1 MKQTKQCLSD
11 EQTNFL
17 IPNSSSLLNKKTIQ
31 KNKMFGFTCTLLAK
45 ARRAIPAYGVFMMK
59 NKKNPILQNC
69 KTIGERG
76 KKTAALYKKLS
87 DAEKAKLAAEGKKL
101 ARK

>member
-1 MKQTKQCLSD
+1 MGFLYFIVFLQNK
-11 EQTNFL
+11 TNH
-17 IPNSSSLLNKKTIQ
+17 NLNQKQ
-31 KNKMFGFTCTLLAK
+31 KNNPKTTMFGFTCTLLAK

-69 KTIGERG
+69 KTIGDRG

>member
-1 MKQTKQCLSD
+1 
-11 EQTNFL
+11 
-17 IPNSSSLLNKKTIQ
+17 
-31 KNKMFGFTCTLLAK
+31 MFGFTCTLLAK
-45 ARRAIPAYGVFMMK
+45 ARRAVPAYGVFMMK

-76 KKTAALYKKLS
+76 KKTAALYKKLT
-87 DAEKAKLAAEGKKL
+87 DAEKKKLAAEGKKL